1 MFGYLIK
8 VTIICS
14 LLFPVVTFSQDL
26 AALKSLNISRADIK
40 KSLKQLHEM
49 GKLTDEQFKQASKE
63 LDGMSD
69 QKMNALV
76 VKGTQMGIEMAK
88 QKGEQ
93 IDLSKKLEELK
104 KKSE

>member
-1 MFGYLIK
+1 MLRSFIK
-8 VTIICS
+8 VTLICS

-26 AALKSLNISRADIK
+26 AALKSLNISRTDIK

-49 GKLTDEQFKQASKE
+49 GKLSDEQFKQASKE
-63 LDGMSD
+63 LDAMSD

-76 VKGTQMGIEMAK
+76 KKGKQMGIDMATQQGYQMDLYK
-88 QKGEQ
+88 Q
-93 IDLSKKLEELK
+93 LEGLE